1 MTDINHDNTV
11 YPSSSFSGSPYL
23 YGQVYT
29 PSPDTR
35 LTQIKDLAVPQLVR
49 RTNGRYTI
57 RFRFKGATSPF
68 LSVST
73 RSTDRRTATMRQREL
88 AATAKAFMLDRQEV
102 SLQELTTHLKSM
114 AEQFLT
120 DETNDYWNGLEVATL
135 VDEKSNLKEL
145 AATQALSLDQQ
156 KGIRLALEV
165 LTAAQQRVD
174 TGDTSGLIKL
184 TDGGGDD
191 NNHTDESTIGDSTA
205 ILNNEQGDRPAVFTQ
220 VTAPCSHSER
230 PAVESQPEVIH
241 FRPLESSR
249 LDVNLTSRR
258 FKSLILQPSVVFQEL
273 VTSLLAEKVQILKS
287 SSYKDLSSSLNTVS
301 RFLPE
306 DMDLMSRSGWL
317 AVRDAM
323 LASEVRPSTINKLL
337 TKAKMCLDYGL
348 MNGQLEG
355 RNPIERMKLTK
366 DIDSKRRAFT
376 DEELERLLVRVEAE
390 YQFTRHTAHTTS
402 EARRWASLVSVITGA
417 RAAEV
422 CHLTKRDIVTLDNGL
437 VCIDINEDGEGK
449 SVKNKH
455 SVRLV
460 PLTDGAYGFDLASF
474 LEWVYMQPEDEGPLF
489 GMTPSAYSSWF
500 NSRVITEALPDAEN
514 VSLHSLR
521 HWLATRMK
529 ERGVNLVDAQG
540 ILGHSSQSIT
550 YDLYGKGHAVGRLAE
565 VLKTALL

>member
-1 MTDINHDNTV
+1 MTDINYDNTV

-29 PSPDTR
+29 SSPDTR

-49 RTNGRYTI
+49 RANGRYTI
-57 RFRFKGATSPF
+57 RFRLKGQTTPF

-73 RSTDRRTATMRQREL
+73 RSTDRRVATMRQREL
-88 AATAKAFMLDRQEV
+88 AATAKAFMLDKPDV
-102 SLQELTTHLKSM
+102 SLQELTEHLRSM

-120 DETNDYWNGLEVATL
+120 DASDDYWNGLEVATL

-174 TGDTSGLIKL
+174 TGDTSSLIKL
-184 TDGGGDD
+184 IDGGVSQLTDD
-191 NNHTDESTIGDSTA
+191 NNHTDYSTIGDSMA
-205 ILNNEQGDRPAVFTQ
+205 ILSNEQGDRPEVFT
-220 VTAPCSHSER
+220 R
-230 PAVESQPEVIH
+230 ESQPEVAIA
-241 FRPLESSR
+241 
-249 LDVNLTSRR
+249 D
-258 FKSLILQPSVVFQEL
+258 QPAICSFSEL
-273 VTSLLAEKVQILKS
+273 VSSLLAEKVQTLKT

-306 DMDLMSRSGWL
+306 DMDMMSRSEWL

-323 LASEVRPSTINKLL
+323 LAAEVRPSTINKLL

-376 DEELERLLVRVEAE
+376 DEELEGLLIRVEAE
-390 YQFTRHTAHTTS
+390 YQFTRHTAHTSS
-402 EARRWASLVSVITGA
+402 EARRWASLVSVVTGA
-417 RAAEV
+417 RSAEV

-474 LEWVYMQPEDEGPLF
+474 LSWVNTQSDEGPLF

-500 NSRVITEALPDAEN
+500 NSRVLTEALGDAEN

-550 YDLYGKGHAVGRLAE
+550 YDLYGKGHAVGRLAD

>member
-1 MTDINHDNTV
+1 
-11 YPSSSFSGSPYL
+11 
-23 YGQVYT
+23 
-29 PSPDTR
+29 
-35 LTQIKDLAVPQLVR
+35 
-49 RTNGRYTI
+49 
-57 RFRFKGATSPF
+57 
-68 LSVST
+68 
-73 RSTDRRTATMRQREL
+73 MRQREL
-88 AATAKAFMLDRQEV
+88 AATAKAFMLDRPEV
-102 SLQELTTHLKSM
+102 SLQELTEHLRSM

-120 DETNDYWNGLEVATL
+120 DASDDYWNGLEVATL

-174 TGDTSGLIKL
+174 TGDTSGLIDIVMNNSRDSGTSNL
-184 TDGGGDD
+184 TDY
-191 NNHTDESTIGDSTA
+191 STICDSMA
-205 ILNNEQGDRPAVFTQ
+205 ILKNEQGDRPVVFTQ

-230 PAVESQPEVIH
+230 QPEVTIA
-241 FRPLESSR
+241 
-249 LDVNLTSRR
+249 D
-258 FKSLILQPSVVFQEL
+258 QPAICSFSEL
-273 VTSLLAEKVQILKS
+273 VSSLLAEKVQTLKS

-306 DMDLMSRSGWL
+306 DMDLMSRSEWL

-366 DIDSKRRAFT
+366 DTDSKRRAFT

-402 EARRWASLVSVITGA
+402 EARRWASLLSVVTGA
-417 RAAEV
+417 RSAEV

-474 LEWVYMQPEDEGPLF
+474 LSWVNTQSDEGPLF

>member
-11 YPSSSFSGSPYL
+11 YPFSSFSGSPYL
-23 YGQVYT
+23 YQQVYT
-29 PSPDTR
+29 SSPDTR
-35 LTQIKDLAVPQLVR
+35 LTQIKDLATPQLVR
-49 RTNGRYTI
+49 RANGRYTI
-57 RFRFKGATSPF
+57 RFRLKGATTPF

-73 RSTDRRTATMRQREL
+73 RSTNRRTATVRQREL
-88 AATAKAFMLDRQEV
+88 AVTAKAFLLDKPEA
-102 SLQELTTHLKSM
+102 SLQELTAHLRSM

-120 DETNDYWNGLEVATL
+120 DASDDYWNGLEVATL

-174 TGDTSGLIKL
+174 TGDTSGLIDIVMNNP
-184 TDGGGDD
+184 TDY
-191 NNHTDESTIGDSTA
+191 STIGDSMA
-205 ILNNEQGDRPAVFTQ
+205 ILSNEQGVSTEVFTQ
-220 VTAPCSHSER
+220 EC
-230 PAVESQPEVIH
+230 QPEVAICS
-241 FRPLESSR
+241 FS
-249 LDVNLTSRR
+249 
-258 FKSLILQPSVVFQEL
+258 EL
-273 VTSLLAEKVQILKS
+273 VSSLLAEKVQTLKS

-306 DMDLMSRSGWL
+306 DMDLMSRSEWL

-323 LASEVRPSTINKLL
+323 LAAEVRPSTINKLL

-376 DEELERLLVRVEAE
+376 DEELERLLGRVEAE
-390 YQFTRHTAHTTS
+390 YQFTRHTAQTSS

-474 LEWVYMQPEDEGPLF
+474 LSWVNTQADEGPLF

-565 VLKTALL
+565 VLKIALL

>member
-1 MTDINHDNTV
+1 MTDINYDNTV

-23 YGQVYT
+23 YQQVYT
-29 PSPDTR
+29 SSPDTR

-49 RTNGRYTI
+49 RANGRYTI
-57 RFRFKGATSPF
+57 RFRLKGQTTPF

-73 RSTDRRTATMRQREL
+73 RSTDRRVATMRQREL
-88 AATAKAFMLDRQEV
+88 AATAKAFMLDRPEV
-102 SLQELTTHLKSM
+102 SLQELTAHLRSM

-120 DETNDYWNGLEVATL
+120 DASDDYWNGLEVATL
-135 VDEKSNLKEL
+135 VDEKSNLREL

-184 TDGGGDD
+184 IDGGVSQLTDD
-191 NNHTDESTIGDSTA
+191 NNHTDYSTIGDSTS
-205 ILNNEQGDRPAVFTQ
+205 ILKNEQGGRPAVFTQ
-220 VTAPCSHSER
+220 ER
-230 PAVESQPEVIH
+230 
-241 FRPLESSR
+241 
-249 LDVNLTSRR
+249 
-258 FKSLILQPSVVFQEL
+258 QPSVVFSSL
-273 VTSLLAEKVQILKS
+273 VSSLLAEKVQTLKS

-306 DMDLMSRSGWL
+306 NMDLMSRSEWL

-402 EARRWASLVSVITGA
+402 EARRWATLVSVVTGA
-417 RAAEV
+417 RSAEV

-437 VCIDINEDGEGK
+437 VCIDINEDGDGK

-460 PLTDGAYGFDLASF
+460 PLTDGAYGFDLKSF
-474 LEWVYMQPEDEGPLF
+474 LEWVDMQPDEGPLF

-500 NSRVITEALPDAEN
+500 NSRVLTEALPDAEN

-550 YDLYGKGHAVGRLAE
+550 YDLYGKGHAVQRLAD
-565 VLKTALL
+565 ALAVTFG

>member
-11 YPSSSFSGSPYL
+11 CPSSSFSGSPYL
-23 YGQVYT
+23 YQQVCT
-29 PSPDTR
+29 SSPDTR
-35 LTQIKDLAVPQLVR
+35 LTQINLLGVACSLLAKPQLVR
-49 RTNGRYTI
+49 RANGRYTI
-57 RFRFKGATSPF
+57 RFRLKGQTIPF

-73 RSTDRRTATMRQREL
+73 RSTDRRVATMRQREL
-88 AATAKAFMLDRQEV
+88 AATAKSFMLDRPDV
-102 SLQELTTHLKSM
+102 SLQELTEHLRSM

-120 DETNDYWNGLEVATL
+120 DASDDYWNGLEVATL

-184 TDGGGDD
+184 IDD
-191 NNHTDESTIGDSTA
+191 NNLTDDSTIGDSTS
-205 ILNNEQGDRPAVFTQ
+205 ILKNEQGDRPAVFTQ
-220 VTAPCSHSER
+220 ER
-230 PAVESQPEVIH
+230 
-241 FRPLESSR
+241 
-249 LDVNLTSRR
+249 
-258 FKSLILQPSVVFQEL
+258 QPSVVFSSL
-273 VTSLLAEKVQILKS
+273 VSSLLAEKVQTLKT

-317 AVRDAM
+317 AVRDSM

-376 DEELERLLVRVEAE
+376 DEELERLLVRVESE

-402 EARRWASLVSVITGA
+402 EARRWASLVSVVTGA
-417 RAAEV
+417 RSAEV

-437 VCIDINEDGEGK
+437 VCIDINEDGDGK

-460 PLTDGAYGFDLASF
+460 PLTDGAYGFDLTSF
-474 LEWVYMQPEDEGPLF
+474 LSWVDMQPDEGPLF

-500 NSRVITEALPDAEN
+500 NSRVLTEALGDSQD

-550 YDLYGKGHAVGRLAE
+550 YDLYGKGHAVQRLAE

>member
-1 MTDINHDNTV
+1 
-11 YPSSSFSGSPYL
+11 
-23 YGQVYT
+23 
-29 PSPDTR
+29 
-35 LTQIKDLAVPQLVR
+35 
-49 RTNGRYTI
+49 
-57 RFRFKGATSPF
+57 
-68 LSVST
+68 
-73 RSTDRRTATMRQREL
+73 MRQREL
-88 AATAKAFMLDRQEV
+88 AATAKAFMLDRPEV
-102 SLQELTTHLKSM
+102 SLQELTEHLRSM

-120 DETNDYWNGLEVATL
+120 DASDDYWNGLEVATL

-174 TGDTSGLIKL
+174 TGDTSGLIDIVMNNP
-184 TDGGGDD
+184 TDY
-191 NNHTDESTIGDSTA
+191 STICDSMA
-205 ILNNEQGDRPAVFTQ
+205 ILSNEQGVSPEVFTQ
-220 VTAPCSHSER
+220 ER
-230 PAVESQPEVIH
+230 QPEVAICS
-241 FRPLESSR
+241 FS
-249 LDVNLTSRR
+249 
-258 FKSLILQPSVVFQEL
+258 EL
-273 VTSLLAEKVQILKS
+273 VSSLLAEKVQTLKT

-306 DMDLMSRSGWL
+306 DMDLMSRSEWL

-323 LASEVRPSTINKLL
+323 LAAEVRPSTINKLL

-460 PLTDGAYGFDLASF
+460 PLTDGVHGFDLASF
-474 LEWVYMQPEDEGPLF
+474 LSWVDTQPDEGPLF

-500 NSRVITEALPDAEN
+500 NSRVMTEALGDAEN

>member
-11 YPSSSFSGSPYL
+11 YSSSSFSGSPYL
-23 YGQVYT
+23 YQQVYT
-29 PSPDTR
+29 SSPDTR
-35 LTQIKDLAVPQLVR
+35 LTQINLLGVAKPQLVR
-49 RTNGRYTI
+49 RANGRYTI
-57 RFRFKGATSPF
+57 RFRLKGQTTPF

-73 RSTDRRTATMRQREL
+73 RSTDRRVATMRQREL
-88 AATAKAFMLDRQEV
+88 AATAKAFMLDRPEV
-102 SLQELTTHLKSM
+102 SLQELTDHLRSM

-120 DETNDYWNGLEVATL
+120 DASDDYWNGLEVATL

-174 TGDTSGLIKL
+174 TGDTSGLIDIVMNNL
-184 TDGGGDD
+184 T
-191 NNHTDESTIGDSTA
+191 NNSTICDSIA
-205 ILNNEQGDRPAVFTQ
+205 ILSNEQGVSPEVFTR
-220 VTAPCSHSER
+220 ER
-230 PAVESQPEVIH
+230 
-241 FRPLESSR
+241 
-249 LDVNLTSRR
+249 
-258 FKSLILQPSVVFQEL
+258 QPSVVFSSL
-273 VTSLLAEKVQILKS
+273 VSSLLAEKVQTLKS

-306 DMDLMSRSGWL
+306 DMDLMSRSEWL

-402 EARRWASLVSVITGA
+402 EARRWASLVSVVTGA
-417 RAAEV
+417 RSAEV

-437 VCIDINEDGEGK
+437 VCIDINEDGDGK

-460 PLTDGAYGFDLASF
+460 PLTDGACGLDLKSF
-474 LEWVYMQPEDEGPLF
+474 LEWVDMQPDEGPLF

-500 NSRVITEALPDAEN
+500 NSRVLTEAL
-514 VSLHSLR
+514 
-521 HWLATRMK
+521 
-529 ERGVNLVDAQG
+529 
-540 ILGHSSQSIT
+540 
-550 YDLYGKGHAVGRLAE
+550 
-565 VLKTALL
+565 

>member
-1 MTDINHDNTV
+1 MTDINYDNTV

-23 YGQVYT
+23 YQQVYT

-35 LTQIKDLAVPQLVR
+35 LTQINLLGVAKPQLVR
-49 RTNGRYTI
+49 RANGRYTI
-57 RFRFKGATSPF
+57 RFRLKGQTTPF

-73 RSTDRRTATMRQREL
+73 RSTDRRVATMRQREL
-88 AATAKAFMLDRQEV
+88 AATAKAFMLDKPDV
-102 SLQELTTHLKSM
+102 SLQELTAHLRSM

-120 DETNDYWNGLEVATL
+120 DASDDYWNGLEVATL

-174 TGDTSGLIKL
+174 TGDTSSLIKL
-184 TDGGGDD
+184 IDGGVSQLTDD
-191 NNHTDESTIGDSTA
+191 NNHTDYSTISDSTS
-205 ILNNEQGDRPAVFTQ
+205 ILKNEQGDRPAVLTQ
-220 VTAPCSHSER
+220 ER
-230 PAVESQPEVIH
+230 
-241 FRPLESSR
+241 
-249 LDVNLTSRR
+249 
-258 FKSLILQPSVVFQEL
+258 QPSVVFSSL
-273 VTSLLAEKVQILKS
+273 VSSLLAEKVQTLKT

-306 DMDLMSRSGWL
+306 DMDMMSRSEWL

-323 LASEVRPSTINKLL
+323 LAAEVRPSTINKLL

-376 DEELERLLVRVEAE
+376 DEELEGLLIRVEAE
-390 YQFTRHTAHTTS
+390 YQFTRHTAHTSS
-402 EARRWASLVSVITGA
+402 EARRWASLVSVVTGA
-417 RAAEV
+417 RSAEV

-474 LEWVYMQPEDEGPLF
+474 LSWVNTQSDEGPLF

-500 NSRVITEALPDAEN
+500 NSRVLTEALGDAEN

-550 YDLYGKGHAVGRLAE
+550 YDLYGKGHAVGRLAD

>member
-1 MTDINHDNTV
+1 
-11 YPSSSFSGSPYL
+11 
-23 YGQVYT
+23 
-29 PSPDTR
+29 
-35 LTQIKDLAVPQLVR
+35 
-49 RTNGRYTI
+49 
-57 RFRFKGATSPF
+57 
-68 LSVST
+68 
-73 RSTDRRTATMRQREL
+73 MRQREL
-88 AATAKAFMLDRQEV
+88 AATAKAFLLDRQEV
-102 SLQELTTHLKSM
+102 SLQELTAHLKSM

-120 DETNDYWNGLEVATL
+120 DESNDYWNGLDVATL
-135 VDEKSNLKEL
+135 VDEKANLKEL

-156 KGIRLALEV
+156 RGIKLALEV

-174 TGDTSGLIKL
+174 TGDASGLIKL
-184 TDGGGDD
+184 IDGGVSQLTDD
-191 NNHTDESTIGDSTA
+191 NNSRDSGTSNHTVKSTIGDSTS
-205 ILNNEQGDRPAVFTQ
+205 ILKNEQGDRPAVFTQ

-230 PAVESQPEVIH
+230 
-241 FRPLESSR
+241 
-249 LDVNLTSRR
+249 
-258 FKSLILQPSVVFQEL
+258 QPSVVFSSL
-273 VTSLLAEKVQILKS
+273 VSSLLAEKVQNLKS

-306 DMDLMSRSGWL
+306 DMDMMSRSEWL

-366 DIDSKRRAFT
+366 DTDSKRRAFT
-376 DEELERLLVRVEAE
+376 DEELERLLVRVESE

-402 EARRWASLVSVITGA
+402 EARRWASLVSVVTGA
-417 RAAEV
+417 RSAEV

-437 VCIDINEDGEGK
+437 VCIDINEDGDGK

-460 PLTDGAYGFDLASF
+460 PLTDGACGLDLKSF
-474 LEWVYMQPEDEGPLF
+474 LEWVDMQPDEGPLF

-500 NSRVITEALPDAEN
+500 NSRVLTEALPDAEN

-550 YDLYGKGHAVGRLAE
+550 YDLYGKGHAVQRLAD
-565 VLKTALL
+565 ALAVTFG

>member
-23 YGQVYT
+23 YDHQSK
-29 PSPDTR
+29 PEADTK
-35 LTQIKDLAVPQLVR
+35 LTQVSCSPVTRSRVTRAHSSSGNDLQSRLAVASWLAVPQLVR
-49 RTNGRYTI
+49 RANGRYTI
-57 RFRFKGATSPF
+57 RFRLKGSTRAF

-73 RSTDRRTATMRQREL
+73 RSTDRRVATMRQREL
-88 AATAKAFMLDRQEV
+88 AATAKAFLLDRQEV
-102 SLQELTTHLKSM
+102 SLQELTAHLKSM

-174 TGDTSGLIKL
+174 TGDTSSLIKL
-184 TDGGGDD
+184 IDGGVSQLTDD
-191 NNHTDESTIGDSTA
+191 NNHTDYSTIGDSTS
-205 ILNNEQGDRPAVFTQ
+205 ILKNEQGDRPAVFTQ
-220 VTAPCSHSER
+220 ER
-230 PAVESQPEVIH
+230 
-241 FRPLESSR
+241 
-249 LDVNLTSRR
+249 
-258 FKSLILQPSVVFQEL
+258 QPSVVFSSL
-273 VTSLLAEKVQILKS
+273 VSSLLAEKVQTLKS

-306 DMDLMSRSGWL
+306 DMDLMSRSEWL
-317 AVRDAM
+317 AVRDSM
-323 LASEVRPSTINKLL
+323 LAAEVRPSTINKLL

-366 DIDSKRRAFT
+366 DVDSKRRAFT
-376 DEELERLLVRVEAE
+376 DEELERLLVRVESE

-402 EARRWASLVSVITGA
+402 EARRWASLVSVVTGA
-417 RAAEV
+417 RSAEV

-437 VCIDINEDGEGK
+437 VCIDINEDGDGK

-460 PLTDGAYGFDLASF
+460 PLTDGACGLDLKSF
-474 LEWVYMQPEDEGPLF
+474 LEWVDMQPDEGPLF

-500 NSRVITEALPDAEN
+500 NSRVLTEALGDSQD

-550 YDLYGKGHAVGRLAE
+550 YDLYGKGHAVQRLAE

>member
-11 YPSSSFSGSPYL
+11 CPSSSFSGSPYL
-23 YGQVYT
+23 YQQVCT
-29 PSPDTR
+29 SSPDTR
-35 LTQIKDLAVPQLVR
+35 LTQINLLSVAKPQLVR
-49 RTNGRYTI
+49 RANGRYTI
-57 RFRFKGATSPF
+57 RFRLKGQTTPF

-73 RSTDRRTATMRQREL
+73 RSTDRRVATMRQREL
-88 AATAKAFMLDRQEV
+88 AATAKAFMLDRPDV
-102 SLQELTTHLKSM
+102 SLQELTDHLRSM

-120 DETNDYWNGLEVATL
+120 DASDDYWNGLEVATL

-174 TGDTSGLIKL
+174 TGDASGLIKL
-184 TDGGGDD
+184 IDD
-191 NNHTDESTIGDSTA
+191 NNHTDYSTIGDSTS

-220 VTAPCSHSER
+220 ER
-230 PAVESQPEVIH
+230 QS
-241 FRPLESSR
+241 
-249 LDVNLTSRR
+249 
-258 FKSLILQPSVVFQEL
+258 SVVFSSL
-273 VTSLLAEKVQILKS
+273 VSSLLAEKVQTLKT

-317 AVRDAM
+317 AVRDSM

-376 DEELERLLVRVEAE
+376 DEELERLLVRVESE

-402 EARRWASLVSVITGA
+402 EARRWASLVSVVTGA
-417 RAAEV
+417 RSAEV

-437 VCIDINEDGEGK
+437 VCIDINEDGDGK

-460 PLTDGAYGFDLASF
+460 PLTDGAYGFDLTSF
-474 LEWVYMQPEDEGPLF
+474 LSWVDMQHDEGPLF

-500 NSRVITEALPDAEN
+500 NSRVLTEALGDAEN

>member
-35 LTQIKDLAVPQLVR
+35 LTQINLLGVAKPQLVR
-49 RTNGRYTI
+49 RANGRYTI
-57 RFRFKGATSPF
+57 RFRLKGQTTPF

-73 RSTDRRTATMRQREL
+73 RSTDRRVATMRQREL
-88 AATAKAFMLDRQEV
+88 AATAKAFMLDRPEV
-102 SLQELTTHLKSM
+102 SLQELTEHLRSM

-120 DETNDYWNGLEVATL
+120 DASDDYWNGLEVATL

-184 TDGGGDD
+184 IDD
-191 NNHTDESTIGDSTA
+191 NNLTDDSTIGDSTS

-220 VTAPCSHSER
+220 ER
-230 PAVESQPEVIH
+230 QS
-241 FRPLESSR
+241 
-249 LDVNLTSRR
+249 
-258 FKSLILQPSVVFQEL
+258 SVVFSSL
-273 VTSLLAEKVQILKS
+273 VSSLLAEKVQTLKS

-306 DMDLMSRSGWL
+306 DMDLMSRSEWL
-317 AVRDAM
+317 AVRDSM
-323 LASEVRPSTINKLL
+323 LAAEVRPSTINKLL

-376 DEELERLLVRVEAE
+376 DEELERLLVRVESE

-402 EARRWASLVSVITGA
+402 EARRWASLVSVVTGA
-417 RAAEV
+417 RSAEV

-437 VCIDINEDGEGK
+437 VCIDINEDGDGK

-460 PLTDGAYGFDLASF
+460 PLTDGAYGFDLTSF
-474 LEWVYMQPEDEGPLF
+474 LSWVDMQPDEGPLF

-500 NSRVITEALPDAEN
+500 NSRVLTEALGDAEN

-550 YDLYGKGHAVGRLAE
+550 YDLYGKGHAVGRLAD

>member
-1 MTDINHDNTV
+1 MTDINHNNTV
-11 YPSSSFSGSPYL
+11 CPSSSFSGFPYL
-23 YGQVYT
+23 FQQVCIS
-29 PSPDTR
+29 SPDTR

-49 RTNGRYTI
+49 RANGRYTI
-57 RFRFKGATSPF
+57 RFRLKGKTIPF

-73 RSTDRRTATMRQREL
+73 RSTDRRVATMRQREL
-88 AATAKAFMLDRQEV
+88 AATAKAFLLDKPDV
-102 SLQELTTHLKSM
+102 SLQELTEHLRVM
-114 AEQFLT
+114 AEQSLT
-120 DETNDYWNGLEVATL
+120 DASDDYWNGLEVATL
-135 VDEKSNLKEL
+135 VNLKSNLKD
-145 AATQALSLDQQ
+145 TQALN

-174 TGDTSGLIKL
+174 TGDTSGLIN
-184 TDGGGDD
+184 TDD
-191 NNHTDESTIGDSTA
+191 NNHTDYSTIGDSTS
-205 ILNNEQGDRPAVFTQ
+205 ILKNEQGDRPAVFTQ
-220 VTAPCSHSER
+220 ER
-230 PAVESQPEVIH
+230 
-241 FRPLESSR
+241 
-249 LDVNLTSRR
+249 
-258 FKSLILQPSVVFQEL
+258 QPSVVFSEL
-273 VTSLLAEKVQILKS
+273 VPSLLAEKVQTLKS

-306 DMDLMSRSGWL
+306 DMDLMSRSEWL
-317 AVRDAM
+317 AVRYAM
-323 LASEVRPSTINKLL
+323 LAAEVRPSTINKLL

-355 RNPIERMKLTK
+355 RNPIERMKLVK
-366 DIDSKRRAFT
+366 DVESKRRAFT
-376 DEELERLLVRVEAE
+376 DEEMERLLVRVEAE

-402 EARRWASLVSVITGA
+402 EARRWASLVSVVTGA
-417 RAAEV
+417 RSAEV
-422 CHLTKRDIVTLDNGL
+422 CHLTKRDIVTLNNGL
-437 VCIDINEDGEGK
+437 VCIDINEDGDGK

-460 PLTDGAYGFDLASF
+460 PLTDGACGFDLKSF
-474 LEWVYMQPEDEGPLF
+474 LEWVDMQPDEGPLF

-500 NSRVITEALPDAEN
+500 NSRVLTEALPDAEN

>member
-1 MTDINHDNTV
+1 
-11 YPSSSFSGSPYL
+11 
-23 YGQVYT
+23 
-29 PSPDTR
+29 
-35 LTQIKDLAVPQLVR
+35 
-49 RTNGRYTI
+49 
-57 RFRFKGATSPF
+57 
-68 LSVST
+68 
-73 RSTDRRTATMRQREL
+73 MRQREL
-88 AATAKAFMLDRQEV
+88 AATAKAFMLDRPEV
-102 SLQELTTHLKSM
+102 SLQELTEHLRSM

-120 DETNDYWNGLEVATL
+120 DASDDYWNGLEVATL

-184 TDGGGDD
+184 IDGGVSQLTDD
-191 NNHTDESTIGDSTA
+191 NNHTDYSTIGDSTS
-205 ILNNEQGDRPAVFTQ
+205 ILKNEQGDRPVVFTQ
-220 VTAPCSHSER
+220 ER
-230 PAVESQPEVIH
+230 QPEVTIA
-241 FRPLESSR
+241 
-249 LDVNLTSRR
+249 D
-258 FKSLILQPSVVFQEL
+258 QPAICSFSEL
-273 VTSLLAEKVQILKS
+273 VSSLLAEKVPTLKS

-306 DMDLMSRSGWL
+306 DMDLMSRSEWL
-317 AVRDAM
+317 AVSDSM
-323 LASEVRPSTINKLL
+323 LAAEVRPSTINKLL

-376 DEELERLLVRVEAE
+376 DEELERLLVRVESE
-390 YQFTRHTAHTTS
+390 YQFTRHTARTTS
-402 EARRWASLVSVITGA
+402 EARRWASLVSVVTGA
-417 RAAEV
+417 RSAEV

-460 PLTDGAYGFDLASF
+460 PLTDGACGLDLKSF
-474 LEWVYMQPEDEGPLF
+474 LEWVDMQPDEGPLF

-500 NSRVITEALPDAEN
+500 NSRVMTEALGDATD

>member
-11 YPSSSFSGSPYL
+11 WTYSSFSGSPYL
-23 YGQVYT
+23 YQQVYT
-29 PSPDTR
+29 SSPDTR
-35 LTQIKDLAVPQLVR
+35 LTQIKDLAVPHLLARLATPQIVR
-49 RTNGRYTI
+49 RANGRYTI
-57 RFRFKGATSPF
+57 RFRLKGQTTPF

-73 RSTDRRTATMRQREL
+73 RSTDRRVATMRQREL
-88 AATAKAFMLDRQEV
+88 AATAKAFMLDRPEV
-102 SLQELTTHLKSM
+102 SLQELTEHLRSM

-120 DETNDYWNGLEVATL
+120 DASDDYWNGLEVATL

-184 TDGGGDD
+184 IDGELTDD
-191 NNHTDESTIGDSTA
+191 NNHTDYSTIGDSTS
-205 ILNNEQGDRPAVFTQ
+205 ILKNEQGGRPAVFTQ
-220 VTAPCSHSER
+220 ER
-230 PAVESQPEVIH
+230 
-241 FRPLESSR
+241 
-249 LDVNLTSRR
+249 
-258 FKSLILQPSVVFQEL
+258 QPSVVFSSL
-273 VTSLLAEKVQILKS
+273 VSSLLAEKVQTLKS

-306 DMDLMSRSGWL
+306 DMDLMSRSEWL
-317 AVRDAM
+317 AVRDSM
-323 LASEVRPSTINKLL
+323 LAAEVRPSTINKLL

-376 DEELERLLVRVEAE
+376 DEELERLLVRVESE

-402 EARRWASLVSVITGA
+402 EARRWASLVSVVTGA
-417 RAAEV
+417 RSAEV

-437 VCIDINEDGEGK
+437 VCIDINEDGDGK

-460 PLTDGAYGFDLASF
+460 PLTDGAYGFDLTSF
-474 LEWVYMQPEDEGPLF
+474 LSWVDMQPDEGPLF

-500 NSRVITEALPDAEN
+500 NSRVMTEALGDSQD

-550 YDLYGKGHAVGRLAE
+550 YDLYGKGHAVGRLAD

>member
-11 YPSSSFSGSPYL
+11 YPSSYFSGSPYR
-23 YGQVYT
+23 YQQVYT
-29 PSPDTR
+29 SSPDTR
-35 LTQIKDLAVPQLVR
+35 LTQINLLSVAKPQLVR
-49 RTNGRYTI
+49 RANGRYTI
-57 RFRFKGATSPF
+57 RFRLKGQTTPF

-73 RSTDRRTATMRQREL
+73 RSTDRRVATMRQREL
-88 AATAKAFMLDRQEV
+88 AATAKAFMLDRPEV
-102 SLQELTTHLKSM
+102 SLQELTEHLRSM

-120 DETNDYWNGLEVATL
+120 DASDDYWNGLEVATL

-184 TDGGGDD
+184 IDD
-191 NNHTDESTIGDSTA
+191 NNLTDDSTIGDSTS

-220 VTAPCSHSER
+220 ER
-230 PAVESQPEVIH
+230 QS
-241 FRPLESSR
+241 
-249 LDVNLTSRR
+249 
-258 FKSLILQPSVVFQEL
+258 SVVFSSL
-273 VTSLLAEKVQILKS
+273 VSSLLAEKVQTLKT

-317 AVRDAM
+317 AVRDSM

-376 DEELERLLVRVEAE
+376 DEELERLLVRVE
-390 YQFTRHTAHTTS
+390 S
-402 EARRWASLVSVITGA
+402 
-417 RAAEV
+417 
-422 CHLTKRDIVTLDNGL
+422 
-437 VCIDINEDGEGK
+437 
-449 SVKNKH
+449 
-455 SVRLV
+455 
-460 PLTDGAYGFDLASF
+460 
-474 LEWVYMQPEDEGPLF
+474 
-489 GMTPSAYSSWF
+489 
-500 NSRVITEALPDAEN
+500 
-514 VSLHSLR
+514 
-521 HWLATRMK
+521 
-529 ERGVNLVDAQG
+529 
-540 ILGHSSQSIT
+540 
-550 YDLYGKGHAVGRLAE
+550 
-565 VLKTALL
+565 

>member
-11 YPSSSFSGSPYL
+11 YSSSSFSGSPYL
-23 YGQVYT
+23 YQQVYT
-29 PSPDTR
+29 SSPDTR
-35 LTQIKDLAVPQLVR
+35 LTQINLLGVAKPQLVR
-49 RTNGRYTI
+49 RANGRYTI
-57 RFRFKGATSPF
+57 RFRLKGQTTPF

-73 RSTDRRTATMRQREL
+73 RSTDRRVAKMRQREL
-88 AATAKAFMLDRQEV
+88 AATAKAFMLDRPEV
-102 SLQELTTHLKSM
+102 SLQELTDHLRSM

-120 DETNDYWNGLEVATL
+120 DASDDYWNGLEVATL

-174 TGDTSGLIKL
+174 TGDTSGLIDIVMNNP
-184 TDGGGDD
+184 TDY
-191 NNHTDESTIGDSTA
+191 STICDSMA
-205 ILNNEQGDRPAVFTQ
+205 ILSNEQGVSPEVFTQ
-220 VTAPCSHSER
+220 ER
-230 PAVESQPEVIH
+230 QPEVAICS
-241 FRPLESSR
+241 FS
-249 LDVNLTSRR
+249 
-258 FKSLILQPSVVFQEL
+258 EL
-273 VTSLLAEKVQILKS
+273 VSSLLAEKVQTLKS

-306 DMDLMSRSGWL
+306 DMDLMSRSEWL

-390 YQFTRHTAHTTS
+390 YQFIRHTAHTTS
-402 EARRWASLVSVITGA
+402 EARRWATLVSVVTGA
-417 RAAEV
+417 RSAEV

-437 VCIDINEDGEGK
+437 VCIDINEDGDGK

-460 PLTDGAYGFDLASF
+460 PLTDGAYGFDLTSF
-474 LEWVYMQPEDEGPLF
+474 LSWVDAQPDDGPLF
-489 GMTPSAYSSWF
+489 GMTPSAYSNWF
-500 NSRVITEALPDAEN
+500 NSRVLTEALPDADN

-550 YDLYGKGHAVGRLAE
+550 YDLYGKGHAVGRLAD
-565 VLKTALL
+565 ALAVALSTP

>member
-1 MTDINHDNTV
+1 
-11 YPSSSFSGSPYL
+11 
-23 YGQVYT
+23 
-29 PSPDTR
+29 
-35 LTQIKDLAVPQLVR
+35 
-49 RTNGRYTI
+49 
-57 RFRFKGATSPF
+57 
-68 LSVST
+68 
-73 RSTDRRTATMRQREL
+73 MRQREL
-88 AATAKAFMLDRQEV
+88 AATAKAFMLDRPEV
-102 SLQELTTHLKSM
+102 SLQELTAHLRSM

-120 DETNDYWNGLEVATL
+120 DASDDYWNGLEVATL

-184 TDGGGDD
+184 IDGGVSQLTDD
-191 NNHTDESTIGDSTA
+191 NNHTDYSTIGDSTSM
-205 ILNNEQGDRPAVFTQ
+205 LKNEQGGRPAVFTQ
-220 VTAPCSHSER
+220 ER
-230 PAVESQPEVIH
+230 
-241 FRPLESSR
+241 
-249 LDVNLTSRR
+249 
-258 FKSLILQPSVVFQEL
+258 QPSVVFSSL
-273 VTSLLAEKVQILKS
+273 VSSLLAEKVQTLKT

-306 DMDLMSRSGWL
+306 DMDLMSRSEWL

-337 TKAKMCLDYGL
+337 TKAKMCLDYAL

-376 DEELERLLVRVEAE
+376 DEELERLLVRVESE
-390 YQFTRHTAHTTS
+390 YQFTRHTAQTSS

-474 LEWVYMQPEDEGPLF
+474 LSWVDTQPDEGPLF

-500 NSRVITEALPDAEN
+500 NSRVMTEALGDAEN

-521 HWLATRMK
+521 HWLATCMK

>member
-23 YGQVYT
+23 YQQVYT
-29 PSPDTR
+29 SSPDTR
-35 LTQIKDLAVPQLVR
+35 LTQINLLGVACSLLAKPQLVR
-49 RTNGRYTI
+49 RANGRYTI
-57 RFRFKGATSPF
+57 RFRLKGQTIPF

-73 RSTDRRTATMRQREL
+73 RSTDRRVATMRQREL
-88 AATAKAFMLDRQEV
+88 AATAKSFMLDRPDV
-102 SLQELTTHLKSM
+102 SLQELTEHLRSM

-120 DETNDYWNGLEVATL
+120 DASDDYWNGLEVATL

-184 TDGGGDD
+184 IDD
-191 NNHTDESTIGDSTA
+191 NNHTDYSTIGDSTS
-205 ILNNEQGDRPAVFTQ
+205 ILKNEQGDRPAVFTQ
-220 VTAPCSHSER
+220 EP
-230 PAVESQPEVIH
+230 QPEVTIA
-241 FRPLESSR
+241 
-249 LDVNLTSRR
+249 D
-258 FKSLILQPSVVFQEL
+258 QPAICSFSEL
-273 VTSLLAEKVQILKS
+273 VSSLLAEKVQTLKS

-306 DMDLMSRSGWL
+306 DMDLMSRSEWL

-323 LASEVRPSTINKLL
+323 LAAEVRPSTINKLL

-402 EARRWASLVSVITGA
+402 EARRWASLVSVVTGA
-417 RAAEV
+417 RSAEV

-437 VCIDINEDGEGK
+437 VCIDINEDGDGK

-460 PLTDGAYGFDLASF
+460 PLTDGAYGFDLKSF
-474 LEWVYMQPEDEGPLF
+474 LAWVDAQPEDEGPLF

-500 NSRVITEALPDAEN
+500 NSRVLTEALPDADN

>member
-1 MTDINHDNTV
+1 
-11 YPSSSFSGSPYL
+11 
-23 YGQVYT
+23 
-29 PSPDTR
+29 
-35 LTQIKDLAVPQLVR
+35 
-49 RTNGRYTI
+49 
-57 RFRFKGATSPF
+57 
-68 LSVST
+68 
-73 RSTDRRTATMRQREL
+73 MRQREL
-88 AATAKAFMLDRQEV
+88 AATAKAFMLDRPEV
-102 SLQELTTHLKSM
+102 SLQELTEHLRSM

-120 DETNDYWNGLEVATL
+120 DASDDYWNGLEVATL

-174 TGDTSGLIKL
+174 TGDTSGLIDIVMNNL
-184 TDGGGDD
+184 T
-191 NNHTDESTIGDSTA
+191 NNSTICDSMA
-205 ILNNEQGDRPAVFTQ
+205 ILSNEQGVSPEVFTR
-220 VTAPCSHSER
+220 ER
-230 PAVESQPEVIH
+230 
-241 FRPLESSR
+241 
-249 LDVNLTSRR
+249 
-258 FKSLILQPSVVFQEL
+258 QPSVVFSSL
-273 VTSLLAEKVQILKS
+273 VSSLLAEKVQTLKS

-306 DMDLMSRSGWL
+306 DMDLMSRSEWL

-323 LASEVRPSTINKLL
+323 LAAEVRPSTINKLL

-376 DEELERLLVRVEAE
+376 DEELERLLVRVESE

-402 EARRWASLVSVITGA
+402 ETRRWASLVSVVTGA
-417 RAAEV
+417 RSAEV

-437 VCIDINEDGEGK
+437 VCIDINEDGDGK

-460 PLTDGAYGFDLASF
+460 PLTDGACGLDLKSF
-474 LEWVYMQPEDEGPLF
+474 LEWVDMQPDEGPLF

-500 NSRVITEALPDAEN
+500 NSRVLTEALPDAEN
-514 VSLHSLR
+514 ISLHSLR

-550 YDLYGKGHAVGRLAE
+550 YDLYGKGHAVQRLAD
-565 VLKTALL
+565 ALAVTFG

>member
-23 YGQVYT
+23 YQQVYT
-29 PSPDTR
+29 SSPDTR

-49 RTNGRYTI
+49 RANGRYTI
-57 RFRFKGATSPF
+57 RFRLKGQTTPF

-73 RSTDRRTATMRQREL
+73 RSTDRRVATMRQREL
-88 AATAKAFMLDRQEV
+88 AATAKAFMLDRPEV
-102 SLQELTTHLKSM
+102 SLQELTAHLRSM

-120 DETNDYWNGLEVATL
+120 DASDDYWNGLEVATL

-184 TDGGGDD
+184 IDGGVSQLTDD
-191 NNHTDESTIGDSTA
+191 NNHTDYSTIGDSTS
-205 ILNNEQGDRPAVFTQ
+205 ILKNEQGDRPAVFTQ
-220 VTAPCSHSER
+220 EP
-230 PAVESQPEVIH
+230 QPEVTIA
-241 FRPLESSR
+241 
-249 LDVNLTSRR
+249 D
-258 FKSLILQPSVVFQEL
+258 QPAICSFSEL
-273 VTSLLAEKVQILKS
+273 VSSLLAEKVQTLKS

-306 DMDLMSRSGWL
+306 DMDLMSRSEWL

-402 EARRWASLVSVITGA
+402 EARRWASLVSVVTGA
-417 RAAEV
+417 RSAEV

-437 VCIDINEDGEGK
+437 VCIDINEDGDGK

-460 PLTDGAYGFDLASF
+460 PLTDGACGLDLKSF
-474 LEWVYMQPEDEGPLF
+474 LEWVDMQPDEGPLF

-500 NSRVITEALPDAEN
+500 NSRVLTEALGDSQD

>member
-23 YGQVYT
+23 YQQVYT
-29 PSPDTR
+29 SSPDTR
-35 LTQIKDLAVPQLVR
+35 LTQINLLSVAKPQLVR
-49 RTNGRYTI
+49 RANGRYTI
-57 RFRFKGATSPF
+57 RFRLKGQTTPF

-73 RSTDRRTATMRQREL
+73 RSTDRRVATMRQREL
-88 AATAKAFMLDRQEV
+88 AATAKAFMLDRPEV
-102 SLQELTTHLKSM
+102 SLQELTEHLRSM

-120 DETNDYWNGLEVATL
+120 DASDDYWNGLEVATL

-184 TDGGGDD
+184 IDD
-191 NNHTDESTIGDSTA
+191 NNLTDDSTIGDSTS

-220 VTAPCSHSER
+220 ER
-230 PAVESQPEVIH
+230 QS
-241 FRPLESSR
+241 
-249 LDVNLTSRR
+249 
-258 FKSLILQPSVVFQEL
+258 SVVFSSL
-273 VTSLLAEKVQILKS
+273 VSSLLAEKVQTLKT

-317 AVRDAM
+317 AVRDSM

-376 DEELERLLVRVEAE
+376 DEELERLLVRVESE

-402 EARRWASLVSVITGA
+402 EARRWASLVSVVAGA
-417 RAAEV
+417 RSAEV

-437 VCIDINEDGEGK
+437 VCIDINEDGDGK

-460 PLTDGAYGFDLASF
+460 PLTDGACGLDLKSF
-474 LEWVYMQPEDEGPLF
+474 LEWVDMQPDEGPLF

-500 NSRVITEALPDAEN
+500 NSRVLTEALGDSQD

-550 YDLYGKGHAVGRLAE
+550 YDLYGKGHAVQRLAE

>member
-1 MTDINHDNTV
+1 
-11 YPSSSFSGSPYL
+11 
-23 YGQVYT
+23 
-29 PSPDTR
+29 
-35 LTQIKDLAVPQLVR
+35 
-49 RTNGRYTI
+49 
-57 RFRFKGATSPF
+57 
-68 LSVST
+68 
-73 RSTDRRTATMRQREL
+73 MRQREL
-88 AATAKAFMLDRQEV
+88 AATAKAFMLDRPEV
-102 SLQELTTHLKSM
+102 SLQELTDHLRSM

-120 DETNDYWNGLEVATL
+120 DASDDYWNGLEVATL
-135 VDEKSNLKEL
+135 VDEKSNLREL

-156 KGIRLALEV
+156 KSVRLALEV

-174 TGDTSGLIKL
+174 TGDTSGLLAVI
-184 TDGGGDD
+184 D
-191 NNHTDESTIGDSTA
+191 NNPKDYSTIGDATS
-205 ILNNEQGDRPAVFTQ
+205 ILSNEQGVSQEVFTQ
-220 VTAPCSHSER
+220 ER
-230 PAVESQPEVIH
+230 
-241 FRPLESSR
+241 
-249 LDVNLTSRR
+249 
-258 FKSLILQPSVVFQEL
+258 QPSVVFSSL
-273 VTSLLAEKVQILKS
+273 VSSLLAEKVQTLKS

-323 LASEVRPSTINKLL
+323 LAAEVRPSTINKLL

-366 DIDSKRRAFT
+366 DVDSKRRAFT

-402 EARRWASLVSVITGA
+402 EARRWATLVSVVTGA
-417 RAAEV
+417 RSAEV
-422 CHLTKRDIVTLDNGL
+422 CHLTKRDIVTLDNGV
-437 VCIDINEDGEGK
+437 VCIDINENGDGK

-460 PLTDGAYGFDLASF
+460 PLTSGAYGFDLKSF
-474 LEWVYMQPEDEGPLF
+474 LEWVDMQPDEGPLF

-500 NSRVITEALPDAEN
+500 NSRVITEALPDAKN

-550 YDLYGKGHAVGRLAE
+550 YDLYGKGHAVQRLAD
-565 VLKTALL
+565 ALAVTFG

>member
-11 YPSSSFSGSPYL
+11 YPSSSFSGSPYR
-23 YGQVYT
+23 YQQVYT
-29 PSPDTR
+29 SSPDTR
-35 LTQIKDLAVPQLVR
+35 LTQINLLSVAKPQLVR
-49 RTNGRYTI
+49 RANGRYTI
-57 RFRFKGATSPF
+57 RFRLKGQTTPF

-73 RSTDRRTATMRQREL
+73 RSTDRRVATMRQREL
-88 AATAKAFMLDRQEV
+88 AATAKAFMLDRPEV
-102 SLQELTTHLKSM
+102 SLQELTEHLRSM

-120 DETNDYWNGLEVATL
+120 DASDDYWNGLEVATL

-184 TDGGGDD
+184 IDD
-191 NNHTDESTIGDSTA
+191 NNLTDDSTIGDSTS

-220 VTAPCSHSER
+220 ER
-230 PAVESQPEVIH
+230 QS
-241 FRPLESSR
+241 
-249 LDVNLTSRR
+249 
-258 FKSLILQPSVVFQEL
+258 SVVFSSL
-273 VTSLLAEKVQILKS
+273 VSSLLAEKVQTLKT

-317 AVRDAM
+317 AVRDSM

-376 DEELERLLVRVEAE
+376 DEELERL
-390 YQFTRHTAHTTS
+390 
-402 EARRWASLVSVITGA
+402 
-417 RAAEV
+417 
-422 CHLTKRDIVTLDNGL
+422 
-437 VCIDINEDGEGK
+437 
-449 SVKNKH
+449 
-455 SVRLV
+455 
-460 PLTDGAYGFDLASF
+460 
-474 LEWVYMQPEDEGPLF
+474 
-489 GMTPSAYSSWF
+489 
-500 NSRVITEALPDAEN
+500 
-514 VSLHSLR
+514 
-521 HWLATRMK
+521 
-529 ERGVNLVDAQG
+529 
-540 ILGHSSQSIT
+540 
-550 YDLYGKGHAVGRLAE
+550 
-565 VLKTALL
+565 

>member
-11 YPSSSFSGSPYL
+11 CPSSSFSGSPYL
-23 YGQVYT
+23 YGQVCT

-35 LTQIKDLAVPQLVR
+35 LTQIKDLATPQLVR

-57 RFRFKGATSPF
+57 RFRLKGSTRAF

-73 RSTDRRTATMRQREL
+73 RSTDRRVATMRQREL
-88 AATAKAFMLDRQEV
+88 AATAKAFLLDRQEV
-102 SLQELTTHLKSM
+102 SLQELTAHLKSM

-135 VDEKSNLKEL
+135 VDEKANLKEI
-145 AATQALSLDQQ
+145 AASQALSIDQQ
-156 KGIRLALEV
+156 RGIKLALEV

-174 TGDTSGLIKL
+174 TGNTSGLI
-184 TDGGGDD
+184 GIID
-191 NNHTDESTIGDSTA
+191 NNSRDSGTSNHTVKSTIDDSMA
-205 ILNNEQGDRPAVFTQ
+205 ILSNEQGDRPEVFTQ
-220 VTAPCSHSER
+220 VTAPCSHSEHQ
-230 PAVESQPEVIH
+230 S
-241 FRPLESSR
+241 
-249 LDVNLTSRR
+249 
-258 FKSLILQPSVVFQEL
+258 SVVFSSL
-273 VTSLLAEKVQILKS
+273 VSSLLAEKVQTLKT
-287 SSYKDLSSSLNTVS
+287 SSYKDLSSSLNTVF

-306 DMDLMSRSGWL
+306 NMDIMSRSAWL

-337 TKAKMCLDYGL
+337 TKAKMCLDYAL
-348 MNGQLEG
+348 MNGYLEG
-355 RNPIERMKLTK
+355 RNPIERMKLVK
-366 DIDSKRRAFT
+366 DVESKRRAFT

-390 YQFTRHTAHTTS
+390 YQFTRHTAHTSS
-402 EARRWASLVSVITGA
+402 EARRWASLVSVVTGA
-417 RAAEV
+417 RSAEV

-460 PLTDGAYGFDLASF
+460 PLTDGAYGFNLKSF
-474 LEWVYMQPEDEGPLF
+474 LEWVDMQPDEGPLF

-500 NSRVITEALPDAEN
+500 NSRVITDALPDAEN

-521 HWLATRMK
+521 HWSATRMK

>member
-1 MTDINHDNTV
+1 
-11 YPSSSFSGSPYL
+11 
-23 YGQVYT
+23 
-29 PSPDTR
+29 
-35 LTQIKDLAVPQLVR
+35 
-49 RTNGRYTI
+49 
-57 RFRFKGATSPF
+57 
-68 LSVST
+68 
-73 RSTDRRTATMRQREL
+73 MRQREL
-88 AATAKAFMLDRQEV
+88 AATAKTFMLDRPEV
-102 SLQELTTHLKSM
+102 SLQELTEHLRSM

-120 DETNDYWNGLEVATL
+120 DASDDYWNGLEVATL
-135 VDEKSNLKEL
+135 VDEKSNLREL

-174 TGDTSGLIKL
+174 TGDTSGLIDIVMNNP
-184 TDGGGDD
+184 TDY
-191 NNHTDESTIGDSTA
+191 STICDSKA
-205 ILNNEQGDRPAVFTQ
+205 ILSNEQGVSPEVFTQ
-220 VTAPCSHSER
+220 ER
-230 PAVESQPEVIH
+230 QPEVAICS
-241 FRPLESSR
+241 FS
-249 LDVNLTSRR
+249 
-258 FKSLILQPSVVFQEL
+258 EL
-273 VTSLLAEKVQILKS
+273 VSSLLAEKVQTLKS

-301 RFLPE
+301 RFLTSG
-306 DMDLMSRSGWL
+306 MDLMSRSEWL

-323 LASEVRPSTINKLL
+323 LSAEVRPSTINKLL

-366 DIDSKRRAFT
+366 DVDSKRRAFT

-402 EARRWASLVSVITGA
+402 EARRWASLVSVVTGA
-417 RAAEV
+417 RSAEV

-437 VCIDINEDGEGK
+437 VCIDINEDGDGK

-460 PLTDGAYGFDLASF
+460 PLTDGVHGFDLKSF
-474 LEWVYMQPEDEGPLF
+474 LEWVDMQPDEGPLF

-500 NSRVITEALPDAEN
+500 NSRVLTEALPDAEN

-550 YDLYGKGHAVGRLAE
+550 YDLYGKGHAVQRLAD
-565 VLKTALL
+565 ALAVTFG

>member
-1 MTDINHDNTV
+1 
-11 YPSSSFSGSPYL
+11 
-23 YGQVYT
+23 
-29 PSPDTR
+29 
-35 LTQIKDLAVPQLVR
+35 
-49 RTNGRYTI
+49 
-57 RFRFKGATSPF
+57 
-68 LSVST
+68 
-73 RSTDRRTATMRQREL
+73 MRQREL
-88 AATAKAFMLDRQEV
+88 AATAKAFMLDRPEV
-102 SLQELTTHLKSM
+102 SLQELTEHLRSM

-120 DETNDYWNGLEVATL
+120 DASDDYWNGLEVATL

-174 TGDTSGLIKL
+174 TGDTSGLIDIVMNNL
-184 TDGGGDD
+184 T
-191 NNHTDESTIGDSTA
+191 NNSTICDSMA
-205 ILNNEQGDRPAVFTQ
+205 ILSNEQGVSPEVFTR
-220 VTAPCSHSER
+220 ER
-230 PAVESQPEVIH
+230 
-241 FRPLESSR
+241 
-249 LDVNLTSRR
+249 
-258 FKSLILQPSVVFQEL
+258 QPSVVFSSL
-273 VTSLLAEKVQILKS
+273 VSSLLAEKVQTLKS

-306 DMDLMSRSGWL
+306 DMDLMSRSEWL

-323 LASEVRPSTINKLL
+323 LAAEVRPSTINKLL

-376 DEELERLLVRVEAE
+376 DEELERLLVRVESE

-402 EARRWASLVSVITGA
+402 EARRWASLVSVVTGA
-417 RAAEV
+417 RSAEV

-437 VCIDINEDGEGK
+437 DCIDINEDGDGK

-460 PLTDGAYGFDLASF
+460 PLTDGACGLDLKSF
-474 LEWVYMQPEDEGPLF
+474 LEWVDMQPDEGPLF

-500 NSRVITEALPDAEN
+500 NSRVLTEALPDAEN
-514 VSLHSLR
+514 ISLHSLR

-550 YDLYGKGHAVGRLAE
+550 YDLYGKGHAVQRLAD
-565 VLKTALL
+565 ALAVTFG

>member
-35 LTQIKDLAVPQLVR
+35 LTQINLLGVAKPQLVR
-49 RTNGRYTI
+49 RANGRYTI
-57 RFRFKGATSPF
+57 RFRLKGQTTPF

-73 RSTDRRTATMRQREL
+73 RSTDRRVATMRQREL
-88 AATAKAFMLDRQEV
+88 AATAKAFMLDRPDV
-102 SLQELTTHLKSM
+102 SLQELTEHLRSM

-120 DETNDYWNGLEVATL
+120 DASDDYWNGLEVATL

-174 TGDTSGLIKL
+174 TGDASGLIKL
-184 TDGGGDD
+184 IDGGVSQLTDD
-191 NNHTDESTIGDSTA
+191 NNHTDYSTIGDSTS
-205 ILNNEQGDRPAVFTQ
+205 ILKNEQGDRPAVFTQ
-220 VTAPCSHSER
+220 ER
-230 PAVESQPEVIH
+230 
-241 FRPLESSR
+241 
-249 LDVNLTSRR
+249 
-258 FKSLILQPSVVFQEL
+258 QPSVVFSSL
-273 VTSLLAEKVQILKS
+273 VSSLLAEKVQTLKS

-306 DMDLMSRSGWL
+306 DMDLMSRSEWL

-402 EARRWASLVSVITGA
+402 EARRWASLVSVVTGA
-417 RAAEV
+417 RSAEV

-437 VCIDINEDGEGK
+437 VCIDINEDGDGK

-460 PLTDGAYGFDLASF
+460 PLTDGACGLDLKSF
-474 LEWVYMQPEDEGPLF
+474 LEWVDMQPDEGPLF

-500 NSRVITEALPDAEN
+500 NSRVLTEALGDSQD

>member
-1 MTDINHDNTV
+1 
-11 YPSSSFSGSPYL
+11 
-23 YGQVYT
+23 
-29 PSPDTR
+29 
-35 LTQIKDLAVPQLVR
+35 
-49 RTNGRYTI
+49 
-57 RFRFKGATSPF
+57 
-68 LSVST
+68 
-73 RSTDRRTATMRQREL
+73 MRQREL
-88 AATAKAFMLDRQEV
+88 AATAKAFLLDKPEV
-102 SLQELTTHLKSM
+102 SLQELKEHLRSM

-120 DETNDYWNGLEVATL
+120 DASDDYWNGLEVATL

-174 TGDTSGLIKL
+174 TGDTSSLIKL
-184 TDGGGDD
+184 IDGGVSQLADD
-191 NNHTDESTIGDSTA
+191 NNLTDDSTIGDSKA
-205 ILNNEQGDRPAVFTQ
+205 ILKNEQGDKPAVFTQ

-230 PAVESQPEVIH
+230 QPEVTIA
-241 FRPLESSR
+241 
-249 LDVNLTSRR
+249 D
-258 FKSLILQPSVVFQEL
+258 QPAICSFSEL
-273 VTSLLAEKVQILKS
+273 VSSLLAEKVQTLKS

-317 AVRDAM
+317 AVRDAI

-402 EARRWASLVSVITGA
+402 EARRWASLVSVVTGA
-417 RAAEV
+417 RSAEV

-437 VCIDINEDGEGK
+437 VCIDINEDGDGK

-460 PLTDGAYGFDLASF
+460 PLTDGACGLDLKSF
-474 LEWVYMQPEDEGPLF
+474 LKWVDMQPDEGPLF

-500 NSRVITEALPDAEN
+500 NSRVLTEALPDAEN

-550 YDLYGKGHAVGRLAE
+550 YDLYGKGHAVQRLAD
-565 VLKTALL
+565 ALVMTHG

>member
-11 YPSSSFSGSPYL
+11 CPSSSFSGSPYL
-23 YGQVYT
+23 YQQVYT
-29 PSPDTR
+29 SSPDTR
-35 LTQIKDLAVPQLVR
+35 LTQIKDLAVPHLLARLATPQIVR
-49 RTNGRYTI
+49 RANGRYTI
-57 RFRFKGATSPF
+57 RFRLKGQTIPF

-73 RSTDRRTATMRQREL
+73 RSTDRRVATMRQREL
-88 AATAKAFMLDRQEV
+88 AATAKAFMLDRPEV
-102 SLQELTTHLKSM
+102 SLQELTEHLRSM

-120 DETNDYWNGLEVATL
+120 DASDDYWNGLEVATL

-184 TDGGGDD
+184 IDD
-191 NNHTDESTIGDSTA
+191 NNHTDYSTIGDSTS
-205 ILNNEQGDRPAVFTQ
+205 ILKNEQGDRPAVFTQ
-220 VTAPCSHSER
+220 EP
-230 PAVESQPEVIH
+230 QPEVTIA
-241 FRPLESSR
+241 
-249 LDVNLTSRR
+249 D
-258 FKSLILQPSVVFQEL
+258 QPAICSFSEL
-273 VTSLLAEKVQILKS
+273 VSSLLAEKVQTLKS

-306 DMDLMSRSGWL
+306 DMDLMSRSEWL
-317 AVRDAM
+317 AVRGAM

-402 EARRWASLVSVITGA
+402 EARRWASLVSVVTGA
-417 RAAEV
+417 RSAEV

-437 VCIDINEDGEGK
+437 VCIDINEDGDGK

-460 PLTDGAYGFDLASF
+460 PLTDGACGLDLKSF
-474 LEWVYMQPEDEGPLF
+474 LEWVDTQPDDGGPLF

-500 NSRVITEALPDAEN
+500 NSRVLTEALGDAEN

>member
-1 MTDINHDNTV
+1 
-11 YPSSSFSGSPYL
+11 
-23 YGQVYT
+23 
-29 PSPDTR
+29 
-35 LTQIKDLAVPQLVR
+35 
-49 RTNGRYTI
+49 
-57 RFRFKGATSPF
+57 
-68 LSVST
+68 
-73 RSTDRRTATMRQREL
+73 MRQREL
-88 AATAKAFMLDRQEV
+88 AATAKAFLLDRPDV
-102 SLQELTTHLKSM
+102 SLQELTEHLRVM
-114 AEQFLT
+114 TEQFLR
-120 DETNDYWNGLEVATL
+120 DASDASDASDDYWNGLEVATL
-135 VDEKSNLKEL
+135 GLPAKD
-145 AATQALSLDQQ
+145 TQALSLDQQ
-156 KGIRLALEV
+156 RGIRLALEV

-184 TDGGGDD
+184 IDIVNTDY
-191 NNHTDESTIGDSTA
+191 STIGDSTS
-205 ILNNEQGDRPAVFTQ
+205 ILKNEQGDRPAVFTQ
-220 VTAPCSHSER
+220 ER
-230 PAVESQPEVIH
+230 Q
-241 FRPLESSR
+241 SS
-249 LDVNLTSRR
+249 VGFS
-258 FKSLILQPSVVFQEL
+258 SLVS
-273 VTSLLAEKVQILKS
+273 SLLAEKVQTLKS

-306 DMDLMSRSGWL
+306 DMDLMSRSEWL

-323 LASEVRPSTINKLL
+323 LAAEVRPSTINKLL

-376 DEELERLLVRVEAE
+376 DEELERLLVRVESE

-402 EARRWASLVSVITGA
+402 EARRWASLVSVVTGA
-417 RAAEV
+417 RSAEV

-437 VCIDINEDGEGK
+437 VCIDINEDGDGK

-460 PLTDGAYGFDLASF
+460 PLTDGACGFDLKSF
-474 LEWVYMQPEDEGPLF
+474 LEWVDTQPDEGPLF

-500 NSRVITEALPDAEN
+500 NSRVLTEALPDAEN

>member
-23 YGQVYT
+23 YQQVYT
-29 PSPDTR
+29 SSPDTR
-35 LTQIKDLAVPQLVR
+35 LTQINLLGVACSLLAKPQLVR
-49 RTNGRYTI
+49 RANGRYTI
-57 RFRFKGATSPF
+57 RFRLKGQTIPF

-73 RSTDRRTATMRQREL
+73 RSTDRRVATMRQREL
-88 AATAKAFMLDRQEV
+88 AATAKSFMLDRPDV
-102 SLQELTTHLKSM
+102 SLQDLTDHLRSM

-120 DETNDYWNGLEVATL
+120 DASDDYWNGLEVATL

-184 TDGGGDD
+184 IDD
-191 NNHTDESTIGDSTA
+191 NNHTDYSTIGDSTS
-205 ILNNEQGDRPAVFTQ
+205 ILKNEQGDRPAVFTQ
-220 VTAPCSHSER
+220 EP
-230 PAVESQPEVIH
+230 QPEVTIA
-241 FRPLESSR
+241 
-249 LDVNLTSRR
+249 D
-258 FKSLILQPSVVFQEL
+258 QPAICSFSEL
-273 VTSLLAEKVQILKS
+273 VSSLLAEKVQTLKS

-306 DMDLMSRSGWL
+306 DMDLMSRSEWL
-317 AVRDAM
+317 AVRDSM
-323 LASEVRPSTINKLL
+323 LAAEVRPSTINKLL

-376 DEELERLLVRVEAE
+376 DEELERLLVRVESE

-402 EARRWASLVSVITGA
+402 EARRWASLVSVVTGA
-417 RAAEV
+417 RSAEV

-437 VCIDINEDGEGK
+437 TCIDINEDGDGK

-460 PLTDGAYGFDLASF
+460 PLTDGACGFDLKSF
-474 LEWVYMQPEDEGPLF
+474 LSWVDMQPDEGPLF

-500 NSRVITEALPDAEN
+500 NSRVLTEALPDAMD

>member
-1 MTDINHDNTV
+1 
-11 YPSSSFSGSPYL
+11 
-23 YGQVYT
+23 
-29 PSPDTR
+29 
-35 LTQIKDLAVPQLVR
+35 
-49 RTNGRYTI
+49 
-57 RFRFKGATSPF
+57 
-68 LSVST
+68 
-73 RSTDRRTATMRQREL
+73 MRQREL
-88 AATAKAFMLDRQEV
+88 AVTAKAFLLDKPEV
-102 SLQELTTHLKSM
+102 TLQELTAHLRSM

-120 DETNDYWNGLEVATL
+120 DASDDYWNGLEVATL
-135 VDEKSNLKEL
+135 VDEKSNLREL

-184 TDGGGDD
+184 IDGGVSQLTDD
-191 NNHTDESTIGDSTA
+191 NNHTDYSTIGDSTS
-205 ILNNEQGDRPAVFTQ
+205 ILRNEQGVSPQVFTR
-220 VTAPCSHSER
+220 ER
-230 PAVESQPEVIH
+230 
-241 FRPLESSR
+241 
-249 LDVNLTSRR
+249 
-258 FKSLILQPSVVFQEL
+258 QPSVVFSSL
-273 VTSLLAEKVQILKS
+273 VSSLLAEKVQTLKS

-306 DMDLMSRSGWL
+306 NMDLMSRSEWL

-323 LASEVRPSTINKLL
+323 LAAEVRPSTINKLL
-337 TKAKMCLDYGL
+337 TKAKMCLDYAL
-348 MNGQLEG
+348 MNGHLEG
-355 RNPIERMKLTK
+355 RNPIERMKLVK
-366 DIDSKRRAFT
+366 DVDSKRRAFT
-376 DEELERLLVRVEAE
+376 DDELEGLLGRVEAE
-390 YQFTRHTAHTTS
+390 YQFTRHTAQTSS
-402 EARRWASLVSVITGA
+402 EARRWASLVSVVTGA
-417 RAAEV
+417 RSAEV

-474 LEWVYMQPEDEGPLF
+474 LSWVNTQSDEGPLF

>member
-11 YPSSSFSGSPYL
+11 YESSSFSGSPYL
-23 YGQVYT
+23 YQQVYT
-29 PSPDTR
+29 SSPDTR
-35 LTQIKDLAVPQLVR
+35 LTQIKDLAVPHLLARLATPQIVR
-49 RTNGRYTI
+49 RANGRYTI
-57 RFRFKGATSPF
+57 RFRLKGQTTPF

-73 RSTDRRTATMRQREL
+73 RSTDRRVATMRQREL
-88 AATAKAFMLDRQEV
+88 AATAKAFMLDRPEV
-102 SLQELTTHLKSM
+102 SLQELTEHLRSM

-120 DETNDYWNGLEVATL
+120 DASDDYWNGLEVATL

-184 TDGGGDD
+184 IDD
-191 NNHTDESTIGDSTA
+191 NNLTDDSTIGDSTS
-205 ILNNEQGDRPAVFTQ
+205 ILRIEQGVSPQVFTR
-220 VTAPCSHSER
+220 ER
-230 PAVESQPEVIH
+230 
-241 FRPLESSR
+241 
-249 LDVNLTSRR
+249 
-258 FKSLILQPSVVFQEL
+258 QPSVVFSSL
-273 VTSLLAEKVQILKS
+273 VSSLLAEKVQTLKT

-317 AVRDAM
+317 AVRDSM
-323 LASEVRPSTINKLL
+323 LAAEVRPSTINKLL

-348 MNGQLEG
+348 MNGHLEG

-366 DIDSKRRAFT
+366 DVDSKRRAFT
-376 DEELERLLVRVEAE
+376 DEELERLLVRVESE

-402 EARRWASLVSVITGA
+402 EARRWASLVSVVTGA
-417 RAAEV
+417 RSAEV

-437 VCIDINEDGEGK
+437 VCIDINEDGDGK

-460 PLTDGAYGFDLASF
+460 PLTDGVHGFDLASF
-474 LEWVYMQPEDEGPLF
+474 LSWVDTQPDEGPLF
-489 GMTPSAYSSWF
+489 GMTPSAYSNWF
-500 NSRVITEALPDAEN
+500 NSRVLTEALGDATD

-550 YDLYGKGHAVGRLAE
+550 YDLYGRGHAVKRLADA
-565 VLKTALL
+565 LKVALL